1 MIAYGPSVC
10 GNGPDYAVRVSHY
23 LDSIID
29 FVKDDEC
36 VSSHAWVDYAL
47 PDLPRG
53 PDPRKIVPPASPP
66 LPSERP
72 PPTPVSLPAPPP
84 PVTPTSTPPVATSS
98 PVYDPTLTPD
108 ITTSLPTT
116 TPAATTTPP
125 ATVTPATTSTPEAT
139 STSAPIHAI
148 STFPPGLDP
157 VSSTPTPTSPV
168 EPTSPP
174 QPPTCSKNETACD
187 DGQIASNECTCTWPL
202 VVAIDLRSVA
212 GPWTTVRTH
221 TLRSR
226 IADALGIA
234 EPSRVQVEEILAQ
247 PQLGQAF
254 ASFLVLPTAPSSEW
268 SPAQEQQARL
278 LVLKAL
284 QVDPLGEGRADT
296 HVSKLEIFGR
306 QHGVS
311 PPETL
316 KRSTVAIW
324 GSCLGAV
331 AFFALLAAAA
341 IVIRCRRASTPSRK
355 NSGDSGMGV
364 RLFASETPPPAAWQ
378 HEQAARKAGPRP
390 QLLHMSMG
398 SIGVPSG
405 MFKEILGSKKG
416 QGAWEELHS
425 EASTPSAAPRD
436 GMPAGS
442 RDSGPL
448 FLEPPE
454 TRLSDWVDSP
464 SPLPSLRLP
473 PLLVGSSGA
482 AEDPHTPTS
491 PGREIEED
499 HCSPISTFSE
509 SAAEGANLV
518 YPVHDEGVVP
528 PYLGTLSHSNTLV
541 ARALPSTS
549 ASQSADQQS

>member
-1 MIAYGPSVC
+1 MQLQSTVTPTSQCRNQALAWSLVYEPEKELCFAAARGEGICSGDSGAPLVQYDISKQSWVQVGVIAYGPSVC

-29 FVKDDEC
+29 FVKDDE
-36 VSSHAWVDYAL
+36 
-47 PDLPRG
+47 
-53 PDPRKIVPPASPP
+53 
-66 LPSERP
+66 
-72 PPTPVSLPAPPP
+72 
-84 PVTPTSTPPVATSS
+84 
-98 PVYDPTLTPD
+98 
-108 ITTSLPTT
+108 
-116 TPAATTTPP
+116 
-125 ATVTPATTSTPEAT
+125 
-139 STSAPIHAI
+139 
-148 STFPPGLDP
+148 
-157 VSSTPTPTSPV
+157 
-168 EPTSPP
+168 
-174 QPPTCSKNETACD
+174 
-187 DGQIASNECTCTWPL
+187 
-202 VVAIDLRSVA
+202 
-212 GPWTTVRTH
+212 
-221 TLRSR
+221 
-226 IADALGIA
+226 
-234 EPSRVQVEEILAQ
+234 VQVEEILAQ

-473 PLLVGSSGA
+473 PLLVGSSG
-482 AEDPHTPTS
+482 PPRIPTRR
-491 PGREIEED
+491 P
-499 HCSPISTFSE
+499 
-509 SAAEGANLV
+509 
-518 YPVHDEGVVP
+518 
-528 PYLGTLSHSNTLV
+528 
-541 ARALPSTS
+541 ARVGK
-549 ASQSADQQS
+549 